1 MKQSLSLLINFVK
14 RCLRVNTFVLTK
26 EFQESLNILENTSQN
41 VFLTGKAG
49 TGKSTLIKYFRAHS
63 KKSMVIVAP
72 TGISAFHIG
81 GQTIHSFFK
90 FPPHI
95 IDKKAIS
102 DRIDSRIYADIDTLV
117 IDEISMVR
125 ADVLDGIDLFLRK
138 YGRNRNLPFGGTQ
151 VVLVGDLYQL
161 PPVVTD
167 KEAQIFHKLY
177 ETPYFFNSNVF
188 KLANFRIIE
197 LTTIFRQKQ
206 DHFTEILNKIRVGQ
220 ADNETLNP
228 INDRVSSKNSNSH
241 IILTTTNSVADGI
254 NESKLESINK
264 KTFTY
269 TATVEGNFPSEERN
283 LPVQF
288 NLQLKK
294 GARVMFVKNDRGGR
308 WINGTLGWI
317 SDLYPDKIKVSIS
330 DDNKSATVNVP
341 IEEWENI
348 KYEYD
353 DETQEIKTIVVG
365 KLKQYPL
372 RLAWAV
378 TIHKSQGMTFSKVKV
393 DFTKS
398 PFAHGQTY
406 VALSRCR
413 TLEGLLLTKKIW
425 LNDILIDPE
434 ITEFHNAFV
443 SKQATSTEPL

>member
-1 MKQSLSLLINFVK
+1 MIEQPVNLLIKLVK
-14 RCLRVNTFVLTK
+14 KYFKFTAPFHLTDEFKETLDVL
-26 EFQESLNILENTSQN
+26 EHSYQN

-49 TGKSTLIKYFRAHS
+49 TGKSTLIQYFRSHS
-63 KKSMVIVAP
+63 KKSVVVIAP
-72 TGISAFHIG
+72 TGISAFNIG

-102 DRIDSRIYADIDTLV
+102 DRIDTRLYADIDTIV
-117 IDEISMVR
+117 VDEISMVR

-138 YGRNRNLPFGGTQ
+138 HGRNKNLPFGGIQ

-161 PPVVTD
+161 PPVVTN
-167 KEAQIFHKLY
+167 EEIEIFRKLY
-177 ETPYFFNSNVF
+177 ETPYFFNSNVY
-188 KLANFRIIE
+188 KLAGFKIIE
-197 LTTIFRQKQ
+197 LTTIFRQTQ
-206 DHFTEILNKIRVGQ
+206 DHFIEILNQIRTGEI
-220 ADNETLNP
+220 DNETLSP
-228 INDRVSSKNSNSH
+228 INNRVSQKNSKDH

-254 NESKLESINK
+254 NKSKLDAINK
-264 KTFTY
+264 PLFTY
-269 TATVEGNFPSEERN
+269 IATIEGDFLHEDRN
-283 LPVQF
+283 LPAPVK
-288 NLQLKK
+288 LELKK

-317 SDLYPDKIKVSIS
+317 SDLSVDKIKVKVSVDGIER
-330 DDNKSATVNVP
+330 KVEVP

-353 DETQEIKTIVVG
+353 DESQEIKIIIIG
-365 KLKQYPL
+365 KLKQFPL

-378 TIHKSQGMTFSKVKV
+378 TIHKSQGMTFSKVRV

-406 VALSRCR
+406 VALSRCQ
-413 TLEGLLLTKKIW
+413 TLEGLLLTKRIW

-434 ITEFHNAFV
+434 ITEFHKTIVAGNV
-443 SKQATSTEPL
+443 